1 MLRNACSSPRD
12 FISFHFKMKVYIRI
26 VEIIKREERNE
37 TLERKRYSRG
47 ILLIKRKK
55 FLNNLKLLAVLKA
68 FGMPA
73 SRMW

>member
-1 MLRNACSSPRD
+1 MLAPRQGILFR
-12 FISFHFKMKVYIRI
+12 FILKWRYIRI